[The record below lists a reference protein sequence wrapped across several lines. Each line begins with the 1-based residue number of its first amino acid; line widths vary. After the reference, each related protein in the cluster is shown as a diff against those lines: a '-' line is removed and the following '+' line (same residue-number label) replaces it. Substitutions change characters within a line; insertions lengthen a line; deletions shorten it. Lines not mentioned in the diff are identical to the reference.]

1 MALTAPR
8 IDDVP
13 LSQLIADALHH
24 AAAAKADVFKAERL
38 YKRVRAET
46 FLTILNAKN
55 VAERDAMTD
64 SHEVVKRFEDQ
75 WIEADRAHNLAR
87 ARADGL
93 TYRFEQWRSMEASNR
108 AEMNLR

>member
-8 IDDVP
+8 IDDIP
-13 LSQLIADALHH
+13 LSQLIADALQS
-24 AAAAKADVFKAERL
+24 AAQAKAEAFKAERL

-46 FLTILNAKN
+46 FLTILSARN

-75 WIEADRAHNLAR
+75 WIEAERVNNLAR

-93 TYRFEQWRSMEASNR
+93 TYRFEQWRSMEASHR
-108 AEMNLR
+108 AEMKL